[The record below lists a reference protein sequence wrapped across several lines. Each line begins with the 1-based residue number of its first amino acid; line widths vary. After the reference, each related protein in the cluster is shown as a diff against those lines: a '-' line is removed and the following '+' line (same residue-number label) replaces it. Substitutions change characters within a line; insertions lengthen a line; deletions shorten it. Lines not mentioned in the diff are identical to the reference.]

1 MRHRIFL
8 TGDARQSGFS
18 PDDPSNYGLGPND
31 IPWVDV
37 PDISDVPGAWEAGKD
52 PYADYADA
60 VIASLKDYVTGGVVT
75 GRANFVAEVRAWRSN
90 QAALEKAI
98 KARMSVSQAEVNAFL
113 NAQNKVTTY
122 LQQFMNGSGWFHD
135 APIPQDVRADID
147 GTLKN
152 LYGELAEEL
161 KDRLNEWEASMNP
174 PEANLFFDTLRAFS
188 AGMQAGDELAEQYRG
203 TMRTIVHGAS
213 RVAIGFVPFVG
224 TALDLCE
231 AVTGKEWC
239 MPSGRPLTTGERIWS
254 GIGFGIGKAVK
265 VWKGV
270 KTAAISSEGKAV
282 AAGIVGLGDDLSKLL
297 RLKQLPGWRGLN
309 YAKHVDL
316 DKLHEAA
323 KTYER
328 QVLQM
333 LVEKEGHQILAPS
346 DKAAKVLLGI
356 KNTGPGTDI
365 ACDMITV
372 TKNDTLVLSEVKG
385 IVDGTVDVKHALE
398 QLKNVVK
405 ALNKKELGNG
415 VERVQIFVPKGS
427 ESKFNGEFVIKEGV
441 KLFDNNT
448 NKFVTLKNQDRP
460 DLIVQV
466 VEL

>member
-1 MRHRIFL
+1 M
-8 TGDARQSGFS
+8 
-18 PDDPSNYGLGPND
+18 
-31 IPWVDV
+31 

-60 VIASLKDYVTGGVVT
+60 VIASLKDYVSGGVVI
-75 GRANFVAEVRAWRSN
+75 GRASFVAEVRAWRSN

-113 NAQNKVTTY
+113 NAQNKVTSY

-161 KDRLNEWEASMNP
+161 KDRLNEWEASQNP

-188 AGMQAGDELAEQYRG
+188 AGMQAGDELAEQYRE

-213 RVAIGFVPFVG
+213 RVAIGFVPFAG
-224 TALDLCE
+224 PALDICE

-239 MPSGRPLTTGERIWS
+239 LPSGRKLSDGERILS
-254 GIGFGIGKAVK
+254 GVGFGVGKLVK
-265 VWKGV
+265 IWKGV
-270 KTAAISSEGKAV
+270 KTAAISGEGKAV
-282 AAGIVGLGDDLSKLL
+282 AAGIVALDDIAEMMARAKGKVYKSPIGGELIGAVTKNIDKIGDFEKLAAR
-297 RLKQLPGWRGLN
+297 RLVNQ
-309 YAKHVDL
+309 
-316 DKLHEAA
+316 
-323 KTYER
+323 
-328 QVLQM
+328 
-333 LVEKEGHQILAPS
+333 EGHQMLAFG
-346 DKAAKVLLGI
+346 DDAVRNVVGI
-356 KNTGPGTDI
+356 AEGGSMAGVNV
-365 ACDMITV
+365 ACDFITIA
-372 TKNDTLVLSEVKG
+372 KNDMLALSEVKG
-385 IVDGTVDVKHALE
+385 IIDGKVDVEHAVL
-398 QLKNVVK
+398 QLKNVAK
-405 ALNKKELGNG
+405 ALNGKKLADGKTFAHT

-427 ESKFNGEFVIKEGV
+427 ASKFNGTYKRDGTN
-441 KLFDNNT
+441 LLDTST
-448 NKFVTLKNQDRP
+448 NKFVTLKNQGRA